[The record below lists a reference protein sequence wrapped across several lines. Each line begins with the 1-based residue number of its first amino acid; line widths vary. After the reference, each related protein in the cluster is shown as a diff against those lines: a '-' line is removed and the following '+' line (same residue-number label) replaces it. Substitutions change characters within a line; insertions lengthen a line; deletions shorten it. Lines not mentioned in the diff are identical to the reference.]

1 MLIMLQVGGPAVT
14 GQVSHSCVA
23 LGSRLFSLEGG
34 RGQPCSDFC
43 SEVSQLPCILD
54 LLDSLQLSMRLV
66 LRYPLS
72 GDDGVKD

>member
-1 MLIMLQVGGPAVT
+1 MLTLQVRGPAVT

-23 LGSRLFSLEGG
+23 LGSRLLSSEEG

-54 LLDSLQLSMRLV
+54 LLDTLQLSMRLV
-66 LRYPLS
+66 LRYPLN

>member
-1 MLIMLQVGGPAVT
+1 MLMLQVRGPAVT
-14 GQVSHSCVA
+14 RQVSHSRVE
-23 LGSRLFSLEGG
+23 LGSRLFSSEEG
-34 RGQPCSDFC
+34 RGQPWPDFC

-54 LLDSLQLSMRLV
+54 LLDTLQLSMRLV